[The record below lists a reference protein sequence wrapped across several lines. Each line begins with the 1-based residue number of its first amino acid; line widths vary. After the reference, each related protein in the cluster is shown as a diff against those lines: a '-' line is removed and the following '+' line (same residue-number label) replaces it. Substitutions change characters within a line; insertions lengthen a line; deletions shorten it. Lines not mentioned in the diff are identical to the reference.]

1 MCASRLD
8 EIRKKLREE
17 IKSETNKNSV
27 SALKSSTLVAGTNL
41 FRAPRQGMEAQTSR
55 NFFRPTS
62 SETEAGQG
70 VQLSESAHKVAPR
83 SECKAL
89 CIGMNKYIYLNE
101 LENATRDA
109 QDMASVMNHLGYE
122 VTSIFDR
129 DSVATRKYLERFL
142 SSIEAGDDVV
152 LTFAGHGAS
161 FNSEAHL
168 FPIDATQPHEAINL
182 YSDFIDK
189 LQFTNAKSAIVIIDA
204 CRNQERLDAAGL
216 PNQDHLT
223 DQVDWE
229 LLEDWFEKLNNP
241 SNIVNAKHRARMKT
255 SESSFGHGIIYA
267 TSHDTGASDGSDG
280 IENGLFTHFF
290 KQEILNPHNSLTE
303 IFNNVRREV
312 IENSQGRQRPS
323 FHDEL
328 SERYYFYPR

>member
-1 MCASRLD
+1 
-8 EIRKKLREE
+8 
-17 IKSETNKNSV
+17 
-27 SALKSSTLVAGTNL
+27 
-41 FRAPRQGMEAQTSR
+41 
-55 NFFRPTS
+55 
-62 SETEAGQG
+62 
-70 VQLSESAHKVAPR
+70 
-83 SECKAL
+83 
-89 CIGMNKYIYLNE
+89 MNKYTYLNT
-101 LENATRDA
+101 LQNATRDA

-129 DSVATRKYLERFL
+129 DSMATKSYLERFL
-142 SSIEAGDDVV
+142 ASIEAGDDVV

-161 FNSEAHL
+161 FNSEPHL
-168 FPIDATQPHEAINL
+168 FPIDATQPGEAINL

-189 LQFTNAKSAIVIIDA
+189 LKFTQAKSAIVIIDA
-204 CRNQERLDAAGL
+204 CRNQERLNVADMSGQGHPA
-216 PNQDHLT
+216 
-223 DQVDWE
+223 DQEDWE
-229 LLEDWFEKLNNP
+229 LLEDWFEQLNNP
-241 SNIVNAKHRARMKT
+241 SNIVNAKYRARMKS

-290 KQEILNPHNSLTE
+290 KQEILNPQNSLTE